1 MQLLEST
8 DSNLQ
13 GWVSHAQGLGRL
25 IEARGPESYDSPL
38 AHMVYTSFRQ
48 VAVRFPTKSF
58 TNCLTKA

>member
-8 DSNLQ
+8 DSNLR

-48 VAVRFPTKSF
+48 VAVRCTIQTS
-58 TNCLTKA
+58 TSHLS

>member
-13 GWVSHAQGLGRL
+13 GWISHVQGLGRL
-25 IEARGPESYDSPL
+25 IEARGPESCDSPL

-48 VAVRFPTKSF
+48 VAVRCTIKPF
-58 TNCLTKA
+58 TSRLI